1 MTDVTANL
9 ILTELYCKRC
19 TEDGLVGYIRLRW
32 SYQKVYREICASAI
46 KNNGYVI
53 REISKGITR

>member
-1 MTDVTANL
+1 MTANL

-19 TEDGLVGYIRLRW
+19 TENWIAGYIQLRW

>member
-9 ILTELYCKRC
+9 ILAEFCCLRR
-19 TEDGLVGYIRLRW
+19 TEDGFVGYIRLRW

-53 REISKGITR
+53 REISKAITR

>member
-1 MTDVTANL
+1 MTANL

-19 TEDGLVGYIRLRW
+19 TENGIAGYIQLRW
-32 SYQKVYREICASAI
+32 SYQKIGVSTI

>member
-1 MTDVTANL
+1 MDLLVTFD
-9 ILTELYCKRC
+9 C
-19 TEDGLVGYIRLRW
+19 DGVVK
-32 SYQKVYREICASAI
+32 KVYREICASAI